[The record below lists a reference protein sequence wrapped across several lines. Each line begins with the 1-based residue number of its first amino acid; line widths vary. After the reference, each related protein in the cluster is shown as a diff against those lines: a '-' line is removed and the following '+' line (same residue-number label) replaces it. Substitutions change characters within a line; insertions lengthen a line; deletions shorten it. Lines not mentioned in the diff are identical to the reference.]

1 MAKLSDFNKGY
12 EAFMAKGG
20 SEYDGEMKQIA
31 ENLGINYDLWH
42 KQVYLESSFNPKAVS
57 SANARGLGQFVPA
70 TGKAYGLETE
80 EDFFNPSKSL
90 MASATHFKELV
101 DTYQGDELKALLAYN
116 QGQGRV
122 GKGSLEAYDSG
133 DYSKIREEGY
143 NYMKLLGSS
152 ARNGRADFLAFAG
165 VSGTPPAKTEGDT
178 APRVEN
184 TVSFGTLE
192 PDTKDWQGAYGQGL
206 RASNRKN
213 NFDLQY
219 NLTGESKTYHVPL
232 GLGGEGGV
240 APVRDHSI
248 REEYYHKQ
256 GRETADGSY
265 GAFENIGTVAKESLK
280 TSTIGAAITMYE
292 GRPDLEGSG
301 GMAMLNNMFDT
312 AENPTSNWEPEDYER
327 WRDAGVQPSSY
338 HLISRGTREQ
348 EAEAIRLALE
358 MQESRTKMSQA
369 GLGAQ
374 IGGGFAGALGDPL
387 SYTPMVAAR
396 GASLTARLAWGAAA
410 GGAAGA
416 GSEYLNVSATGGESD
431 YLMAVGVGSVL
442 GSVING
448 ISHRALKK
456 QEEGTPD
463 GVEELTITQ
472 GRDGRDFNGYVE
484 ETALQQ
490 QIRLENEALN
500 IQDGIDPLGANRQSV
515 DLEGRPTGEFEGTN
529 YTILDETNGT
539 VITAE
544 GAIMDGANPYNPES
558 AKRAQAG
565 IPLGKYDTVSQY
577 VSRSEHT
584 PILDVANSFFRATA
598 GYQDGSSGLKRMVVS
613 DVKSLLS
620 DRDNYSLML
629 LQKAREEA
637 AEASLFSA
645 RKNIGN
651 SAYDA
656 MDRRVVEAI
665 ESNDY
670 SKLSRKERVYAEGVR
685 DFTDAKMRDMANPA
699 KYGNIDAPAVL
710 TDSRFVGRYFPVVYD
725 GSAIELLVK
734 KHGRAELEDALARS
748 YLESYHMK
756 ADVRARVDKY
766 LKEQDPDLVDLNQA
780 VRDYAKSVAAG
791 VAGDKANLKMRSNNL
806 AADTEVTGLA
816 NIKQNNYTESRH
828 AFDNNAEVQLNGES
842 FSPND
847 LRVFNTGRVL
857 PAYSR
862 RVTGDVAIHA
872 GTGKS
877 TADVVDH
884 LDALKQQF
892 ASDGKALKQV
902 DALGGFLKSITGRSR
917 ADKAEG
923 TGSALIRSLNNA
935 AYIGKHAYFAMQ
947 NFGEVA
953 AMVTKGHLKMLMH
966 NVPVMKHWATLGKNA
981 KIDDLKAMHTALHG
995 MELNTLIRP
1004 SKEDTIMAIRNAGG
1018 SDWGSRI
1025 AGNLKYATQELSA
1038 RLPLS
1043 RALPATQNLIVD
1055 SARMG
1060 VLSDMVEHALT
1071 GAKPK
1076 MRFNFLK
1083 KGLLNSMGVDD
1094 KQLQDVLQMLRDN
1107 FKKQPDG
1114 TYKLVDPQA
1123 IVNDPRSLDLW
1134 RIGDWAAGEAVV
1146 RTERVGAMSAGH
1158 MNPFEAMA
1166 FQFKQFTLNTLN
1178 SRTVRGFNEAFRN
1191 GRGVDQ
1197 LMTAVIS
1204 TGLATMTYMAQR
1216 YANSLSMQPEARAEF
1231 LEKSFDPWMLAYA
1244 AASRSS
1250 HLGAIPS
1257 VANYGLAATGNDM
1270 ARAVRTSILPEYAQ
1284 TDKTRT
1290 DAMQGN
1296 PMQDSRTIQL
1306 FQGVAEQVPSLG
1318 TLASIYQ
1325 IGVNSYEGGRK
1336 DSMPT
1341 SYRTGIWN
1349 GFRNLIPNDPAS
1361 QYLLNSLAWE
1371 VGVEADL

>member
-1 MAKLSDFNKGY
+1 MANVSDFNKGY
-12 EAFMAKGG
+12 EAFKAKGG
-20 SEYDGEMKQIA
+20 SEYDAEMKQIA
-31 ENLGINYDLWH
+31 ENMGINYDLWH
-42 KQVYLESSFNPKAVS
+42 KQVYLESAFNPKAVS
-57 SANARGLGQFVPA
+57 SANARGLGQFMPA

-101 DTYQGDELKALLAYN
+101 DAYDGDELKALLAYN

-122 GKGSLEAYDSG
+122 GKSSLEAYDSG

-143 NYMKLLGSS
+143 NYMKLLGIS
-152 ARNGRADFLAFAG
+152 ARNGRPDFLSFAG
-165 VSGTPPAKTEGDT
+165 VTAASKTEGGT
-178 APRVEN
+178 APKVGN

-206 RASNRKN
+206 RATNNK

-219 NLTGESKTYHVPL
+219 NLTGASKEYHVPL
-232 GLGGEGGV
+232 GIGGAGGQ
-240 APVRDHSI
+240 AATRDTSI
-248 REEYYHKQ
+248 REEYYYKQ

-265 GAFENIGTVAKESLK
+265 GTFENIGTVAKESLK
-280 TSTIGAAITMYE
+280 TSTIGAAITLYE
-292 GRPDLEGSG
+292 GHPDLEGSG

-327 WRDAGVQPSSY
+327 WRDAGVLPSSY

-348 EAEAIRLALE
+348 ETEAIRFALK
-358 MQESRTKMSQA
+358 MQESRAEMSKA

-374 IGGGFAGALGDPL
+374 IGGGLVGALGDPL

-396 GASLTARLAWGAAA
+396 NASLTARLAWGAAG

-416 GSEYLNVSATGGESD
+416 GSEFLNVSATGGESD
-431 YLMAVGVGSVL
+431 YLMAVGVGSVF

-448 ISHRALKK
+448 VSHRALKK
-456 QEEGTPD
+456 REGDVP
-463 GVEELTITQ
+463 EKNLLITH
-472 GRDGRDFNGYVE
+472 GNDTRDFNGYVE
-484 ETALQQ
+484 DTVLQQ

-500 IQDGIDPLGANRQSV
+500 VQEGIDPLGANRQSV
-515 DLEGRPTGEFEGTN
+515 DLEGRPTGEYEGTQ
-529 YTILDETNGT
+529 YTVLDETNGT

-577 VSRSEHT
+577 ASRSEHV
-584 PILDVANSFFRATA
+584 PILEVANSLFRATA
-598 GYQDGSSGLKRMVVS
+598 GYQDGSSGLRRMVVS
-613 DVKSLLS
+613 DVKSLLT
-620 DRDNYSLML
+620 DRDNLSLNVII
-629 LQKAREEA
+629 KAREEA

-651 SAYDA
+651 SAYDT

-665 ESNDY
+665 ESGDF
-670 SKLSRKERVYAEGVR
+670 SKLSRKEKVYAESIR

-710 TDSRFVGRYFPVVYD
+710 TDTRFAGRYYPVVYD
-725 GSAIELLVK
+725 GSAIELMVK
-734 KHGRAELEDALARS
+734 KHGRENVEDALARS
-748 YLESYHMK
+748 YLESYHMSQE
-756 ADVRARVDKY
+756 VRTRVDKMLTEQGTE
-766 LKEQDPDLVDLNQA
+766 LKDLAQA
-780 VRDYAKSVAAG
+780 VKDYAKSVASG
-791 VAGDKANLKMRSNNL
+791 VAGDKANRKMRANNL
-806 AADTEVTGLA
+806 AGDTEVTGLA
-816 NIKQNNYTESRH
+816 NIKQNNFTEARH
-828 AFDNNAEVQLNGES
+828 GFNNNAEVQLNGES

-847 LRVFNTGRVL
+847 LRVFNTGRIL

-872 GTGKS
+872 GTGKT
-877 TADVVDH
+877 TADLVDH
-884 LDALKQQF
+884 LESLKQQY
-892 ASDGKALKQV
+892 AGDGKALKQI
-902 DALGGFLKSITGRSR
+902 DSMGGYLKSITGRSR

-923 TGSALIRSLNNA
+923 TGSALIRSLNNT

-947 NFGEVA
+947 NFGEVV
-953 AMVTKGHLKMLMH
+953 AMFIKGHQKMLFH
-966 NVPVMKHWATLGKNA
+966 NVPVLKHWATLGKNA
-981 KIDDLKAMHTALHG
+981 KVADLKAMNSALHG

-1004 SKEDTIMAIRNAGG
+1004 AKEDTIMAIRNAGG

-1025 AGNLKYATQELSA
+1025 AGNLKYATQEMSA

-1043 RALPATQNLIVD
+1043 RAVPATQNLIVD

-1060 VLSDMVEHALT
+1060 VLSDLVEHALT

-1083 KGLLNSMGVDD
+1083 KGLLNSMGVDQ
-1094 KQLQDVLQMLRDN
+1094 KQLDDVLQMLRDN

-1114 TYKLVDPQA
+1114 TYKLTNPQA
-1123 IVNDPRSLDLW
+1123 IVDDPRSLDLW

-1166 FQFKQFTLNTLN
+1166 LQFKQFTLNTLN
-1178 SRTVRGFNEAFRN
+1178 SRIVKGFNEAYNN
-1191 GRGVDQ
+1191 GRYVDQ
-1197 LMTAVIS
+1197 MMAAIFS
-1204 TGLATMTYMAQR
+1204 TGLATMIYAAQR
-1216 YANSLSMQPEARAEF
+1216 YANSLSMTPEAREKF
-1231 LEKSFDPWMLAYA
+1231 LEKSFEPQMLAYA
-1244 AASRSS
+1244 AVTRSS

-1257 VANYGLAATGNDM
+1257 VVNYGAAALGNDS
-1270 ARAVRTSILPEYAQ
+1270 ARAVRTTLLPEYAQ
-1284 TDKTRT
+1284 GDKTRS
-1290 DAMQGN
+1290 DAMKGN
-1296 PMQDSRTIQL
+1296 PLHDSRTLQL
-1306 FQGVAEQVPSLG
+1306 FQGVAEQIPSLG
-1318 TLASIYQ
+1318 TMLSMYQ
-1325 IGVNSYEGGRK
+1325 IGVNTMEGTTGRT
-1336 DSMPT
+1336 PT
-1341 SYRTGIWN
+1341 AYKTGIWN

-1361 QYLLNSLAWE
+1361 QYLLNSFAWE
-1371 VGVEADL
+1371 QGVEADF

>member
-1 MAKLSDFNKGY
+1 MAKVSDFNKGY
-12 EAFMAKGG
+12 EAFKAKGG
-20 SEYDGEMKQIA
+20 SEYDAEMKQIA
-31 ENLGINYDLWH
+31 ENMGINYDLWH

-90 MASATHFKELV
+90 TASATHFKELV
-101 DTYQGDELKALLAYN
+101 DAYEGDELKALLAYN

-122 GKGSLEAYDSG
+122 GKSSLEAYDAG
-133 DYSKIREEGY
+133 DYGKIRGEGY
-143 NYMKLLGSS
+143 NYMKMLGGS
-152 ARNGRADFLAFAG
+152 ARNGRSDFLSFAG
-165 VSGTPPAKTEGDT
+165 VTAAAKTEGGT
-178 APRVEN
+178 APKVEN

-206 RASNRKN
+206 RATN
-213 NFDLQY
+213 NNNTFDLQY
-219 NLTGESKTYHVPL
+219 SMTGASKEYHVPL
-232 GLGGEGGV
+232 GIGGAGGQ
-240 APVRDHSI
+240 APTRDTSI
-248 REEYYHKQ
+248 REEYYNKQ

-265 GAFENIGTVAKESLK
+265 GTFENIGTVSKESLK

-292 GRPDLEGSG
+292 GHPDLEGSG

-312 AENPTSNWEPEDYER
+312 AENRASNWEPEDYDR

-338 HLISRGTREQ
+338 HLVSRGTRDQ
-348 EAEAIRLALE
+348 EAEAIRLALK
-358 MQESRTKMSQA
+358 MQESRSQMSKA

-374 IGGGFAGALGDPL
+374 IGGGFVGAIGDPL

-396 GASLTARLAWGAAA
+396 GASLTARLAWGAAG

-416 GSEYLNVSATGGESD
+416 GSEFLNVSATGGESD
-431 YLMAVGVGSVL
+431 YLMAVGVGSVF

-448 ISHRALKK
+448 VAHRALKK
-456 QEEGTPD
+456 REGGGSGD
-463 GVEELTITQ
+463 LEITQ
-472 GRDGRDFNGYVE
+472 GADSRDLNGYVE
-484 ETALQQ
+484 DTTLQQ

-500 IQDGIDPLGANRQSV
+500 VQDGIDPLGANRQSV
-515 DLEGRPTGEFEGTN
+515 DLEGRPTGEYEGTQ
-529 YTILDETNGT
+529 YTILDEANGT
-539 VITAE
+539 VINAE

-558 AKRAQAG
+558 AKRAHAG

-577 VSRSEHT
+577 ASRSEHV
-584 PILDVANSFFRATA
+584 PILDVANSLFRATA

-613 DVKSLLS
+613 DVKSLLT
-620 DRDNYSLML
+620 DRDNLSLNVI
-629 LQKAREEA
+629 QKAREEA

-665 ESNDY
+665 ESNDF
-670 SKLSRKERVYAEGVR
+670 SKLSRKEKVYAEGVR
-685 DFTDAKMRDMANPA
+685 DFTDAKMKDMANPS

-725 GSAIELLVK
+725 GSAIELMVK
-734 KHGRAELEDALARS
+734 KHGRAEVEDALARS
-748 YLESYHMK
+748 YLDSYHTK

-766 LKEQDPDLVDLNQA
+766 LKEQNPELEDLGQA
-780 VRDYAKSVAAG
+780 VKDYAKSVASG
-791 VAGDKANLKMRSNNL
+791 VAGDKANLKMRANNL
-806 AADTEVTGLA
+806 AGDTEVTGLA
-816 NIKQNNYTESRH
+816 NIKQNNFTESRH
-828 AFDNNAEVQLNGES
+828 AFDNNSEVQLNGES

-847 LRVFNTGRVL
+847 LRVFNTGRIL
-857 PAYSR
+857 PSYSR

-877 TADVVDH
+877 TGDLVDH
-884 LDALKQQF
+884 LDSLKQQY
-892 ASDGKALKQV
+892 ASDGKALRQI
-902 DALGGFLKSITGRSR
+902 DSMGGYLKSITGRSR

-923 TGSALIRSLNNA
+923 TGSALIRSLNNT

-953 AMVTKGHLKMLMH
+953 AMVVKGHLKMLLH
-966 NVPVMKHWATLGKNA
+966 NVPVLKHWATLGKNA
-981 KIDDLKAMHTALHG
+981 KVDDLKAMHSALHG
-995 MELNTLIRP
+995 MELNTLLRP

-1018 SDWGSRI
+1018 SNWGSRI
-1025 AGNLKYATQELSA
+1025 AGNLKYATQEMSA

-1083 KGLLNSMGVDD
+1083 KGLMNSMGVDE
-1094 KQLQDVLQMLRDN
+1094 KQLEDVLQMLRDN

-1114 TYKLVDPQA
+1114 TYKLTDPQA
-1123 IVNDPRSLDLW
+1123 IANDPRSLDLW

-1158 MNPFEAMA
+1158 MNPLEAMA

-1178 SRTVRGFNEAFRN
+1178 SRTVKGFNEAYNNSRY
-1191 GRGVDQ
+1191 VDQ

-1204 TGLATMTYMAQR
+1204 TGLATMTYAAQR
-1216 YANSLSMQPEARAEF
+1216 YANSLSMAPEAREKF
-1231 LEKSFDPWMLAYA
+1231 LEKSFDPSMLAYA
-1244 AASRSS
+1244 AVTRSS
-1250 HLGAIPS
+1250 HLGSVPS
-1257 VANYGLAATGNDM
+1257 VVNYGAAALGNDS
-1270 ARAVRTSILPEYAQ
+1270 ARAVRTSLLPEYAQ
-1284 TDKTRT
+1284 ADKTRN
-1290 DAMQGN
+1290 DAMKGN
-1296 PMQDSRTIQL
+1296 PLHDSRTLEL
-1306 FQGVAEQVPSLG
+1306 FQGVAAQVPSLG
-1318 TLASIYQ
+1318 TLLSAYQ
-1325 IGVNSYEGGRK
+1325 IGVNTMEGSASGRT
-1336 DSMPT
+1336 PT
-1341 SYRTGIWN
+1341 AYKTGIWN

-1371 VGVEADL
+1371 SGVEADF